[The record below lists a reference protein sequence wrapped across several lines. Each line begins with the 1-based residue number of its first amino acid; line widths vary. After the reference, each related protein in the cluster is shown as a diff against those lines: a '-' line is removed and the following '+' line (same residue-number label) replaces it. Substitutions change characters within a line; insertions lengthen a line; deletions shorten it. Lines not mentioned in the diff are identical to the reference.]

1 MTTPRCWFA
10 SLALALALGTG
21 TATAW
26 TLVLADHAAV
36 SPGNVRVADL
46 AVGDVP
52 EPAGRVVI
60 IPGVQPGFAGEV
72 SARTILRR
80 LVLAG
85 QAAGLQLAGAT
96 ACRITASGATVATD
110 DLTERVRALLTPH
123 APPDLPDAPP
133 GWLEVSAPS
142 LDVVTGGR
150 WQVTWPDAGPLVP
163 GRNLVTLVLES
174 EHVRRRFSIAV
185 TVHTYARTPQAVVTL
200 PRGQELDP
208 STLGWVWAD
217 LAVAPSDV
225 VVAAGALD
233 GMMVAR
239 EIGPGE
245 AVTTRDLSPRPLVHR
260 GQLVDLLVQRGRVE
274 AVVRAECRQDGHQGE
289 LVSVLNPLTKRP
301 VLASVVG
308 PGVVTLGR

>member
-1 MTTPRCWFA
+1 MTVPRSWFTQ
-10 SLALALALGTG
+10 LALALIMGAGS
-21 TATAW
+21 ASAW
-26 TLVLADHAAV
+26 TLALADSVVVA
-36 SPGNVRVADL
+36 PGNVRVADL
-46 AVGDVP
+46 AVGEVP
-52 EPAGRVVI
+52 ELAGQVVI

-85 QAAGLQLAGAT
+85 QATDLQLAGAT
-96 ACRITASGATVATD
+96 ACRVTAAGASVATG
-110 DLTERVRALLTPH
+110 DLTERIRALLRPH

-133 GWLEVSAPS
+133 GWIEVSAPS
-142 LDVVTGGR
+142 LDAVTGGR
-150 WQVTWPDAGPLVP
+150 WQVLWPDAGPLAP

-174 EHVRRRFSIAV
+174 EHVRRRFSVAV
-185 TVHTYARTPQAVVTL
+185 TVHTYALTPQAAATL
-200 PRGQELDP
+200 ARGQELDP

-217 LAVAPSDV
+217 LAVAPADV
-225 VVAAGALD
+225 VVAADALD
-233 GMMVAR
+233 GMMMAR
-239 EIGPGE
+239 EIAPGE

-274 AVVRAECRQDGHQGE
+274 AIVRAECRQDGHQGQ